1 MPDGPGGFAQ
11 DYSCPALLRI
21 PLGSIQVR
29 IRDCHPLRPNFPER
43 SAPCQDAKAWSY
55 YPACASP
62 HTRFGLFP
70 GRSPLL
76 GESLLFSLPGGT
88 KMFQFP
94 PFASLTIESGIITL
108 QVIGLSH
115 SEIFGSRDICS
126 YPKLI
131 AACHVLHR
139 LREPRHPPCA
149 LDYFRL
155 ILYHLYKRH
164 SSYFQLLI
172 FNLIYSLACVIMSKN
187 SLTRR

>member
-21 PLGSIQVR
+21 PLGLFSVH
-29 IRDCHPLRPNFPER
+29 IRNYHPLWLNFPDHSIPDT
-43 SAPCQDAKAWSY
+43 SATAWSY

-62 HTRFGLFP
+62 RTRFGLFP

-76 GESLLFSLPGGT
+76 GESLLFSSPGGT

-94 PFASLTIESGIITL
+94 PFASLYKVVMVTL
-108 QVIGLSH
+108 QVTGLSH
-115 SEIFGSRDICS
+115 SEIAGSKDICS
-126 YPKLI
+126 YPALI

-155 ILYHLYKRH
+155 I
-164 SSYFQLLI
+164 
-172 FNLIYSLACVIMSKN
+172 
-187 SLTRR
+187 